1 MLLATVVG
9 QVWSTQ
15 KDVSLEG
22 IRMLIVQPFVDGDQK
37 SAETMVV
44 ADPMGAGIGERVIV
58 VFGRAARHVI
68 GQGHDIGIQTAIC
81 AIVDGM
87 ELEGGRSFGPSADA
101 DPT

>member
-9 QVWSTQ
+9 QVWSTH
-15 KDVSLEG
+15 KDASLDG
-22 IRMLIVQPFVDGDQK
+22 IRMLIVQPFVDGDLK

-44 ADPMGAGIGERVIV
+44 ADPMGAGIGERVVV

-87 ELEGGRSFGPSADA
+87 ELEGGRSFGPSADL
-101 DPT
+101 DPA

>member
-15 KDVSLEG
+15 KDSSLVG
-22 IRMLIVQPFVDGDQK
+22 IRMLIVQPFVDGDVK

-68 GQGHDIGIQTAIC
+68 GQGHDIGIQTAIA

-87 ELEGGRSFGPSADA
+87 EFEGGRSFGPSADA
-101 DPT
+101 DPS